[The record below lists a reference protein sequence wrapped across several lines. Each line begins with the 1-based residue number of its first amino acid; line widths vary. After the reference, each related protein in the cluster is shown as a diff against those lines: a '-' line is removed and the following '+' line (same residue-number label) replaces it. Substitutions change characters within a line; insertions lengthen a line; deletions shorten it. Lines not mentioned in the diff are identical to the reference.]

1 MGNAHTLQQKYNLQA
16 SFWIVWEFSAETRQS
31 AMQKLTLQQRE
42 VVRFTHVPPK
52 TQNWAYSGLENKE
65 PQNLSRNIYGRILS
79 FFLFAEKKCRHT
91 KYTQIVRVNY

>member
-1 MGNAHTLQQKYNLQA
+1 
-16 SFWIVWEFSAETRQS
+16 
-31 AMQKLTLQQRE
+31 MQKLTLQQRE

-79 FFLFAEKKCRHT
+79 FFLFAEIKCRHT
-91 KYTQIVRVNY
+91 KYTQIVRVNYQTGLTEATKAVTMSLAELKGQ